1 MLPVVSDR
9 EVAKEAARVNVSAL
23 VHGLPRIVPSE
34 ARFPAD
40 TLRSVI
46 TRGVGDLDWIRHA
59 VGRLVERAAP
69 RIERLRDAN
78 ERDLE
83 RER

>member
-1 MLPVVSDR
+1 MLHVVSDR
-9 EVAKEAARVNVSAL
+9 EVAKEAVRVNVSAL

-34 ARFPAD
+34 RRFPAEKLG
-40 TLRSVI
+40 TVI
-46 TRGVGDLDWIRHA
+46 TRGADDLDWIRHA
-59 VGRLVERAAP
+59 VWRLMERVAP
-69 RIERLRDAN
+69 RIERLRDAS